1 METTNG
7 GVKKTEMVEKYKL
20 IMSHTARRTGATLMF
35 LAGIDAYDIIKI
47 TGHQD
52 LEMLRKYIKAD
63 HLDVAE
69 KLSDKYDYFN

>member
-1 METTNG
+1 
-7 GVKKTEMVEKYKL
+7 MVWQERQD
-20 IMSHTARRTGATLMF
+20 HTCHVEANRSRG
-35 LAGIDAYDIIKI
+35 YDIIKI